1 MIEPIGKTIGTIFQ
15 GLSSPRQD
23 NKQRVYDT
31 LLALLDARERLH
43 VEPWSLQN
51 KVLTLYIDSP
61 ARLYAF
67 NLKKPRILKALQEK
81 AGSSIIEQIRL
92 KIGRPNKPEGNAC
105 LPARQGVAS
114 ASRSHKPEG
123 NGAASASRSHKPEG
137 NGAASASRSQKS

>member
-92 KIGRPNKPEGNAC
+92 KIGRPNKPEGN
-105 LPARQGVAS
+105 
-114 ASRSHKPEG
+114 
-123 NGAASASRSHKPEG
+123 
-137 NGAASASRSQKS
+137 GAASASRSQKS

>member
-1 MIEPIGKTIGTIFQ
+1 MAIEPIGKTIGAIFK
-15 GLSSPRQD
+15 GLSSSGQD

-31 LLALLDARERLH
+31 FLALLDVKEKRH
-43 VEPWSLQN
+43 IEPWSLQN

-92 KIGRPNKPEGNAC
+92 KIGRPH
-105 LPARQGVAS
+105 RAS
-114 ASRSHKPEG
+114 GREV
-123 NGAASASRSHKPEG
+123 
-137 NGAASASRSQKS
+137 